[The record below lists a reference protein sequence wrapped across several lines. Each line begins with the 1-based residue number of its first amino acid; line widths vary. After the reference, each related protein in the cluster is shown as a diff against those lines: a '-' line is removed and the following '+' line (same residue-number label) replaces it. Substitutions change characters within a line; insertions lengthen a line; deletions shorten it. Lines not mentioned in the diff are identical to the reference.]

1 MPLRGFASVVD
12 GTSQLKLSK
21 RIKQMLTERSNGE
34 KEKERAEDEN
44 KILIDSV
51 TGINVNV

>member
-1 MPLRGFASVVD
+1 MPLRGFPSVVD

>member
-1 MPLRGFASVVD
+1 MPLRGFPSVVD

-34 KEKERAEDEN
+34 KEKERAKDEN

>member
-1 MPLRGFASVVD
+1 MPLRGFPSVVD

-21 RIKQMLTERSNGE
+21 RIKQMLTERSNRE

>member
-1 MPLRGFASVVD
+1 
-12 GTSQLKLSK
+12 
-21 RIKQMLTERSNGE
+21 MLTERSNRE